1 MLTEEDQAHLT
12 ATFEP
17 YRQGTAGQ
25 YCYRLKAEEVD
36 EHLARVGRTM
46 HRLLCE
52 LEEAYAQQPSY
63 QMLKRVFE
71 EHFVLVE
78 ETEAGDSAPVRVK
91 KDKELR
97 TGGLQSPDDWEATYR
112 IKSGEAHRGYVSNL
126 TETCEPENRVQLITK
141 VQTAPNL
148 TDDEDLGVEAVPEL
162 KARTDLAV
170 LWTDG
175 GYTGPDAEKV
185 FRECKVA
192 HIPTNIRG
200 AHPAPGQLGLA
211 DFSWQIDEAGVP
223 RTVCCPGKQEVSVRD
238 GFATGRFLCD
248 FDRSICEA
256 CRWADQCPAEALKLR
271 PVRVLRVEHRQV
283 QVAQLR
289 QRAAW
294 ARKPGNNRRSAIES
308 TIRSVTHPFGGQ
320 AGKLPVRGQIRVTQ
334 MIICSA
340 LMVNLRRIWRHE
352 RELAEKKA
360 QDLLALLSRGWLRP
374 GPWFH
379 IQLVHHTPSS
389 SFTCAQV

>member
-1 MLTEEDQAHLT
+1 LA
-12 ATFEP
+12 AVFEP

-25 YCYRLKAEEVD
+25 YCYRLKAEEVA
-36 EHLARVGRTM
+36 EHLTRVGRTM

-52 LEEAYAQQPSY
+52 LEVAYAEQPTY

-71 EHFVLVE
+71 EHFALVE
-78 ETEAGDSAPVRVK
+78 EAEAGDSGPVRVK

-112 IKSGEAHRGYVSNL
+112 VKNGEAHRGYVSNL
-126 TETCEPENRVQLITK
+126 TETCEPENPIQLITK

-148 TDDEDLGVEAVPEL
+148 TDDEDLGVEAVPDL
-162 KARTDLAV
+162 KARTNLAL

-175 GYTGPDAEKV
+175 GYTGPDAERV
-185 FRECKVA
+185 FREHQVE
-192 HIPTNIRG
+192 HIPTNLRG
-200 AHPAPGQLGLA
+200 AHPAPDRLGLA

-223 RTVCCPGKQEVSVRD
+223 RTVCCPGKQEVSIRD

-248 FDRSICEA
+248 FDRSICET
-256 CRWADQCPAEALKLR
+256 CRWADQCPAEPVKLR
-271 PVRVLRVEHRQV
+271 PARVLRVEHRQV
-283 QVAQLR
+283 QVARLR

-294 ARKPGNNRRSAIES
+294 ARKPGNNLRSAIES
-308 TIRSVTHPFGGQ
+308 TVRSVTHPFGGQ

-340 LMVNLRRIWRHE
+340 LMVNLRRIWHHE

-374 GPWFH
+374 GSRFH
-379 IQLVHHTPSS
+379 VQLVPILPRFGLTR
-389 SFTCAQV
+389 A